1 MMKINRNNYGA
12 YFIDYLDGNLDEKL
26 VDDFL
31 EFLQQNPDLK
41 EELALFQSVSLEPEE
56 INFSKKDLLYK
67 NKFDLED
74 NFNRASVASLE
85 GDLNSDEK
93 AEFEN
98 YLQSHPEKRKDFQ
111 LFEKTKVSPDLSI
124 HFDNKNS
131 LYKRSK
137 GRTIIMWSI
146 RIAAVFILAFTF
158 YVLADRYSNNKT
170 ADKKVAIAEKE
181 TPQKQI
187 PEKVAPVET
196 RNQTESTKEQNQKTE
211 ITPIAKITEPE
222 LTKPVKKPVES
233 LRENKKARMDE
244 VDVEVAR
251 TPVEILKPMPQLS
264 TSLDVKQPGLALAT
278 MHFTVPEEQVS
289 TDDER
294 FLADVVKEKTG
305 INKLSIGKI
314 AKAGLNLVAGVS
326 KDKLTY
332 ETNDSGK
339 VTEIKYDSRL
349 FAFTIPTKN
358 EADK

>member
-146 RIAAVFILAFTF
+146 RIAAVF
-158 YVLADRYSNNKT
+158 R
-170 ADKKVAIAEKE
+170 EKC
-181 TPQKQI
+181 
-187 PEKVAPVET
+187 
-196 RNQTESTKEQNQKTE
+196 
-211 ITPIAKITEPE
+211 
-222 LTKPVKKPVES
+222 KP
-233 LRENKKARMDE
+233 KA
-244 VDVEVAR
+244 
-251 TPVEILKPMPQLS
+251 
-264 TSLDVKQPGLALAT
+264 
-278 MHFTVPEEQVS
+278 
-289 TDDER
+289 
-294 FLADVVKEKTG
+294 
-305 INKLSIGKI
+305 
-314 AKAGLNLVAGVS
+314 
-326 KDKLTY
+326 
-332 ETNDSGK
+332 
-339 VTEIKYDSRL
+339 
-349 FAFTIPTKN
+349 
-358 EADK
+358 